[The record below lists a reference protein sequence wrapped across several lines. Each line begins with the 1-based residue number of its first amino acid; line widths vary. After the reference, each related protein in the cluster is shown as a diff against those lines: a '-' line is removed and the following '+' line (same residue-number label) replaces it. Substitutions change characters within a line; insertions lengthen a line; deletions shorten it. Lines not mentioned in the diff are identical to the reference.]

1 MKTNNQPDNR
11 IQQETASLLSWYG
24 ENRRILPWRE
34 DPAPYHVWISEIM
47 LQQTRVEAVKGY
59 YERFLESL
67 PDIAS
72 LAAADEDTYLKLW
85 EGLGYYS
92 RVRNLHKAAVVL
104 MEDYGGQMPAGAADL
119 VKLPGIGPYTAAAI
133 SSIAFGEPVPAIDG
147 NLLRV
152 FARLTC
158 YEDSI
163 LTPQARKDAAA
174 YFTPRI
180 SAAHFTPRIE
190 LATDTATP
198 KITAKTDTP
207 TTATANSSGTCSQ
220 TLMDPGAYNQ
230 ALMDLGATVCLPN
243 AAPLC
248 GQCPLA
254 DYCRAHAEGRE
265 TDFPN
270 RPAKAKRTIEDMT
283 VFLIRFKGGI
293 LLRKRPDTGLLASLY
308 EFPNVPGHLKKA
320 DALHVVE
327 EMGFGPLRIRRL
339 PAAKHIFT
347 HKEWHMTAW
356 EVFADEWTAFER
368 TAPERRRAQAAEAPA
383 PQCPGAQTPQESE
396 APAPQCPGAAPDMKK
411 EPADD
416 GRLFIADI
424 DAIEN
429 VWSIPSAF
437 AAYRDYLLGR

>member
-1 MKTNNQPDNR
+1 MKMIDEVNN
-11 IQQETASLLSWYG
+11 LLLWYSH
-24 ENRRILPWRE
+24 NKRILPWRE
-34 DPAPYHVWISEIM
+34 DPSPYHVWISEIM

-59 YERFLESL
+59 YARFLESL

-158 YEDSI
+158 YKDSI
-163 LTPQARKDAAA
+163 LTPQARKDADA
-174 YFTPRI
+174 YFAPRI
-180 SAAHFTPRIE
+180 RLAAETVTPE
-190 LATDTATP
+190 AAVNGP
-198 KITAKTDTP
+198 
-207 TTATANSSGTCSQ
+207 GT
-220 TLMDPGAYNQ
+220 YNQ
-230 ALMDLGATVCLPN
+230 ALMDLGATICLPN

-248 GQCPLA
+248 EQCPLA
-254 DYCRAHAEGRE
+254 AFCRAHAESRE
-265 TDFPN
+265 TEFPN

-339 PAAKHIFT
+339 PPAKHIFT
-347 HKEWHMTAW
+347 HKEWHMAAW
-356 EVFADEWTAFER
+356 EVFADEWTAFDR
-368 TAPERRRAQAAEAPA
+368 TAPERGTQ
-383 PQCPGAQTPQESE
+383 
-396 APAPQCPGAAPDMKK
+396 K

>member
-1 MKTNNQPDNR
+1 MKTQNAGKPNTLPD
-11 IQQETASLLSWYG
+11 ETAQVSSLLQWYE

-34 DPAPYHVWISEIM
+34 DPTPYHVWISEIM

-59 YERFLESL
+59 YARFLESL
-67 PDIAS
+67 PDIAT
-72 LAAADEDTYLKLW
+72 LATADEDTYLKLW

-104 MEDYGGQMPAGAADL
+104 MEDYGGQMPASAADL
-119 VKLPGIGPYTAAAI
+119 RKLPGIGPYTAAAI
-133 SSIAFGEPVPAIDG
+133 SSIAFGEPAPAIDG

-163 LTPQARKDAAA
+163 LTPKARKDAEA
-174 YFTPRI
+174 YFGPLI
-180 SAAHFTPRIE
+180 KQSVNYKNPAGESASGSAPAHGSNAP
-190 LATDTATP
+190 AHDS
-198 KITAKTDTP
+198 
-207 TTATANSSGTCSQ
+207 NG
-220 TLMDPGAYNQ
+220 PGAFNQ

-243 AAPLC
+243 TAPLC
-248 GQCPLA
+248 EQCPLA
-254 DYCRAHAEGRE
+254 AFCRAHAEGRE
-265 TDFPN
+265 TELPN

-308 EFPNVPGHLKKA
+308 EFPNMPGHLKKA
-320 DALHVVE
+320 DALRTVE
-327 EMGFGPLRIRRL
+327 EMGFGPLRIRKL
-339 PAAKHIFT
+339 PPAKHIFT

-356 EVFADEWTAFER
+356 EVFADEWTAFDR
-368 TAPERRRAQAAEAPA
+368 TAPERRSPEEPA
-383 PQCPGAQTPQESE
+383 PQNS
-396 APAPQCPGAAPDMKK
+396 GAATDTKK

>member
-1 MKTNNQPDNR
+1 MKMMDEVNN
-11 IQQETASLLSWYG
+11 LLQWYNG
-24 ENRRILPWRE
+24 NKRILPWRE
-34 DPAPYHVWISEIM
+34 DPSPYHVWISEIM

-59 YERFLESL
+59 YARFLESL

-104 MEDYGGQMPAGAADL
+104 MEDYGGQMPASAADL
-119 VKLPGIGPYTAAAI
+119 LKLPGIGPYTAAAI
-133 SSIAFGEPVPAIDG
+133 SSIAFGEPAPAIDG

-158 YEDSI
+158 YKDSI

-180 SAAHFTPRIE
+180 QLAADTAVPK
-190 LATDTATP
+190 ATDTAAP
-198 KITAKTDTP
+198 EA
-207 TTATANSSGTCSQ
+207 AANG
-220 TLMDPGAYNQ
+220 PGAYNQ
-230 ALMDLGATVCLPN
+230 ALMDLGATICLPN
-243 AAPLC
+243 ASPLC
-248 GQCPLA
+248 EQCPLA
-254 DYCRAHAEGRE
+254 AACQAHAEGRE
-265 TDFPN
+265 TELPN
-270 RPAKAKRTIEDMT
+270 RPAKTKRTVEDMT

-327 EMGFGPLRIRRL
+327 EMGFGPLRIRKL
-339 PAAKHIFT
+339 PPAKHIFT
-347 HKEWHMTAW
+347 HKEWHMAAW
-356 EVFADEWTAFER
+356 EVFADEWTAFDR
-368 TAPERRRAQAAEAPA
+368 TAPERRSPEEPV
-383 PQCPGAQTPQESE
+383 PQDT
-396 APAPQCPGAAPDMKK
+396 GAAADTKK

-424 DAIEN
+424 DSIEQ

>member
-1 MKTNNQPDNR
+1 MKMIDEVNN
-11 IQQETASLLSWYG
+11 LLLWYSH
-24 ENRRILPWRE
+24 NKRILPWRE
-34 DPAPYHVWISEIM
+34 DPSPYHVWISEIM

-59 YERFLESL
+59 YARFLESL

-104 MEDYGGQMPAGAADL
+104 MEDYGGQMPASAADL
-119 VKLPGIGPYTAAAI
+119 LKLPGIGPYTAAAI
-133 SSIAFGEPVPAIDG
+133 SSIAFGEPAPAIDG

-158 YEDSI
+158 YKDSI
-163 LTPQARKDAAA
+163 LTPQARKDADA
-174 YFTPRI
+174 YFAPRI
-180 SAAHFTPRIE
+180 RLAADTCTPGA
-190 LATDTATP
+190 AT
-198 KITAKTDTP
+198 
-207 TTATANSSGTCSQ
+207 NG
-220 TLMDPGAYNQ
+220 PGAYNQ
-230 ALMDLGATVCLPN
+230 ALMDLGATICLPN

-248 GQCPLA
+248 EQCPLA
-254 DYCRAHAEGRE
+254 AFCRAHAESRE
-265 TDFPN
+265 TEFPN

-327 EMGFGPLRIRRL
+327 EMGFGPLRIRKL
-339 PAAKHIFT
+339 PPAKHIFT
-347 HKEWHMTAW
+347 HKEWHMAAW
-356 EVFADEWTAFER
+356 EVFADEWTAFDR
-368 TAPERRRAQAAEAPA
+368 TAPEHRSPEEPA
-383 PQCPGAQTPQESE
+383 PQDT
-396 APAPQCPGAAPDMKK
+396 GAAADTKK

-424 DAIEN
+424 DSIEQ

>member
-1 MKTNNQPDNR
+1 MNTDPDNT
-11 IQQETASLLSWYG
+11 IQQETSSLLSWYDR
-24 ENRRILPWRE
+24 NRRILPWRE
-34 DPAPYHVWISEIM
+34 DPSPYHVWISEIM

-59 YERFLESL
+59 YARFLESL

-72 LAAADEDTYLKLW
+72 LAAAEEDTYLKLW

-104 MEDYGGQMPAGAADL
+104 MEDYGGQMPASAADL

-133 SSIAFGEPVPAIDG
+133 SSIAFGEPAPAIDG

-180 SAAHFTPRIE
+180 N
-190 LATDTATP
+190 L
-198 KITAKTDTP
+198 
-207 TTATANSSGTCSQ
+207 TANSTADTPETAANGPGT
-220 TLMDPGAYNQ
+220 YNQ
-230 ALMDLGATVCLPN
+230 ALMDLGATICLPN

-248 GQCPLA
+248 EQCPLA

-270 RPAKAKRTIEDMT
+270 RPAKTKRTIEDMT

-320 DALHVVE
+320 DALRAIE
-327 EMGFGPLRIRRL
+327 EMGFGPLRIRKL
-339 PAAKHIFT
+339 PPAKHIFT
-347 HKEWHMTAW
+347 HKEWHMQAW
-356 EVFADEWTAFER
+356 EIFADEWTAFDR
-368 TAPERRRAQAAEAPA
+368 TAPERRSAEAPA
-383 PQCPGAQTPQESE
+383 PQDPD
-396 APAPQCPGAAPDMKK
+396 AAPDMKK

>member
-1 MKTNNQPDNR
+1 MKTVDPDYENNPISNELYEELSATGLTDRTAVGVPASFISSNT
-11 IQQETASLLSWYG
+11 IGQQINCLLLWY
-24 ENRRILPWRE
+24 EKNRRILPWRE
-34 DPAPYHVWISEIM
+34 DPTPYHVWISEIM

-59 YERFLESL
+59 YARFLESL
-67 PDIAS
+67 PDIAA

-104 MEDYGGQMPAGAADL
+104 MEDYGGQMPASAADL
-119 VKLPGIGPYTAAAI
+119 RKLPGIGPYTAAAI

-163 LTPQARKDAAA
+163 LTPQARKDAEA
-174 YFTPRI
+174 FFGPL
-180 SAAHFTPRIE
+180 IE
-190 LATDTATP
+190 LANAEHLGDDLVTFDA
-198 KITAKTDTP
+198 
-207 TTATANSSGTCSQ
+207 S
-220 TLMDPGAYNQ
+220 PGAFNQ
-230 ALMDLGATVCLPN
+230 ALMDLGATICLPN

-248 GQCPLA
+248 DKCPLA
-254 DYCRAHAEGRE
+254 AFCRAHAEGRE
-265 TDFPN
+265 MELPN
-270 RPAKAKRTIEDMT
+270 RPAKAQRTIEDMT

-320 DALHVVE
+320 DALRTVE
-327 EMGFGPLRIRRL
+327 EMGFGPLRIKKL
-339 PAAKHIFT
+339 PPAKHIFT

-356 EVFADEWTAFER
+356 EVFADEWTAFDR
-368 TAPERRRAQAAEAPA
+368 TAPERRTAEDPAPVQGAAAPA
-383 PQCPGAQTPQESE
+383 DSVS
-396 APAPQCPGAAPDMKK
+396 APADTQK
-411 EPADD
+411 EAADD

-424 DAIEN
+424 DAIRD
-429 VWSIPSAF
+429 VWSVPSAF
-437 AAYRDYLLGR
+437 AAYRDYLTGR